1 MKQDKLLRQINK
13 ARQDL
18 EAIILDMSEIKAL
31 GDIEFQTKR
40 IKKVADD
47 LGNAGTL
54 IHGSGTGTH

>member
-54 IHGSGTGTH
+54 IHGSGTGKD